1 MTGIAHKVWTRRAS
15 LLWFVAT
22 LAALTVK
29 PSNPFGFIWNPS
41 SATRI
46 PL

>member
-1 MTGIAHKVWTRRAS
+1 MTDMAHKVWTRRAWV
-15 LLWFVAT
+15 LWSVAT
-22 LAALTVK
+22 LAAVTVK
-29 PSNPFGFIWNPS
+29 PSNLFGFVWSPP

>member
-1 MTGIAHKVWTRRAS
+1 MTDIAHKVWTRRAW
-15 LLWFVAT
+15 LLWSVAT
-22 LAALTVK
+22 LAALTVT
-29 PSNPFGFIWNPS
+29 PSNLLGFVWSPS